1 MKKNN
6 LVKLLGIALVV
17 AIIST
22 GLFYG
27 LFVNKLSSNVGS
39 GNTLV
44 VAAKALKPGT
54 VLQSSDVK
62 TIPWAAA
69 ELPKGNFG
77 KVDDV
82 VGSTVFD
89 TIGDG
94 EPVLESRLAS
104 ARSAGGAGVPS
115 GMRAV
120 SVHVSDSTGV
130 LGLLRAGQMV
140 DVQVVRGKTTEI
152 IAVRTVLENLRVLS
166 VIPQA
171 ELSSQ
176 GTSLPV
182 VTLLATPQEADILAA
197 ADGLATQVQAPSGER
212 IAEGGA
218 HCEGRRDGGGEHPP
232 GDAEVSRALEHQK
245 GHGQRAAD
253 DRRAQGAHAD
263 QHTGCGFESERRRE
277 RVEPDRIE
285 LAQ

>member
-6 LVKLLGIALVV
+6 LLKLLGIALVV

-27 LFVNKLSSNVGS
+27 LFVNKLSSNAG

-44 VAAKALKPGT
+44 VAAKVLKPGT

-62 TIPWAAA
+62 TIPWPASG
-69 ELPKGNFG
+69 LPKGNFG
-77 KVDDV
+77 NTDDV

-89 TIGDG
+89 MIAEG
-94 EPVLESRLAS
+94 EPVIEARLAS
-104 ARSAGGAGVPS
+104 AKSAAGAGVPS

-140 DVQVVRGKTTEI
+140 DVQVVRGKGTGDV
-152 IAVRTVLENLRVLS
+152 AVRTALENLRVLS

-171 ELSSQ
+171 EISSQ
-176 GTSLPV
+176 GINLPV
-182 VTLLATPQEADILAA
+182 VTLLATPAEADILAA
-197 ADGLATQVQAPSGER
+197 ADAGARVRLTLRNPLDQVTRSRSPLTLDGVMKTSGGPEAPATVSTSA
-212 IAEGGA
+212 GGA
-218 HCEGRRDGGGEHPP
+218 VHSASVGRP
-232 GDAEVSRALEHQK
+232 
-245 GHGQRAAD
+245 
-253 DRRAQGAHAD
+253 
-263 QHTGCGFESERRRE
+263 
-277 RVEPDRIE
+277 
-285 LAQ
+285 

>member
-27 LFVNKLSSNVGS
+27 LFVNKLSSNAGS

-44 VAAKALKPGT
+44 VAAKALKAGT

-62 TIPWAAA
+62 TIPWVAP

-77 KVDDV
+77 KADDV

-89 TIGDG
+89 SISEG

-104 ARSAGGAGVPS
+104 TRSAGGAGVPS

-130 LGLLRAGQMV
+130 LGLLRAGQIV
-140 DVQVVRGKTTEI
+140 DVQVVRGKTNE
-152 IAVRTVLENLRVLS
+152 IAVRTALENLRVLS
-166 VIPQA
+166 VIPQT
-171 ELSSQ
+171 ELTSQ

-182 VTLLATPQEADILAA
+182 VTLLATPQEADV
-197 ADGLATQVQAPSGER
+197 LATADAGARVRLTLRNPLDVETRPRSPLTLDGVMKSSGS
-212 IAEGGA
+212 AGPAATTSLSKTGTPGA
-218 HCEGRRDGGGEHPP
+218 TGSP
-232 GDAEVSRALEHQK
+232 GAGSVRLGSARQ
-245 GHGQRAAD
+245 
-253 DRRAQGAHAD
+253 
-263 QHTGCGFESERRRE
+263 
-277 RVEPDRIE
+277 P
-285 LAQ
+285 

>member
-27 LFVNKLSSNVGS
+27 LFVNKLSSNVGN

-44 VAAKALKPGT
+44 VAAKPLKAGT
-54 VLQSSDVK
+54 VLQASDVK

-82 VGSTVFD
+82 VGSSVFD
-89 TIGDG
+89 TIGEG
-94 EPVLESRLAS
+94 EPVIESRLAS
-104 ARSAGGAGVPS
+104 TRSAGGAGVPS

-130 LGLLRAGQMV
+130 LGLLRTGQIV
-140 DVQVVRGKTTEI
+140 DVQVVRGKTPDL
-152 IAVRTVLENLRVLS
+152 AVRTAIESLRVLS

-171 ELSSQ
+171 ELTSQ

-182 VTLLATPQEADILAA
+182 VTLLASPSEADVLAA
-197 ADGLATQVQAPSGER
+197 ADAGARVRLTLRNPLDTETRSRSQLTLDGVMKSTGPSKADAPATISKNGVGKLR
-212 IAEGGA
+212 
-218 HCEGRRDGGGEHPP
+218 
-232 GDAEVSRALEHQK
+232 
-245 GHGQRAAD
+245 
-253 DRRAQGAHAD
+253 
-263 QHTGCGFESERRRE
+263 
-277 RVEPDRIE
+277 
-285 LAQ
+285 

>member
-140 DVQVVRGKTTEI
+140 DVQVVRGKTTTDV
-152 IAVRTVLENLRVLS
+152 AVRTALENLRVLS

-176 GTSLPV
+176 GVSLPV
-182 VTLLATPQEADILAA
+182 VTLLATPPEADILAA
-197 ADGLATQVQAPSGER
+197 ADAGARVRLTLRNSLDMETRLRSPLTLDGVMKPSGSAGPEAITR
-212 IAEGGA
+212 LSKSGAVGGT
-218 HCEGRRDGGGEHPP
+218 
-232 GDAEVSRALEHQK
+232 RAP
-245 GHGQRAAD
+245 AA
-253 DRRAQGAHAD
+253 RQ
-263 QHTGCGFESERRRE
+263 
-277 RVEPDRIE
+277 P
-285 LAQ
+285 

>member
-6 LVKLLGIALVV
+6 VVKLLGIALVV

-54 VLQSSDVK
+54 VLQLSDVT
-62 TIPWAAA
+62 TIPWPAA

-77 KVDDV
+77 KVEDV
-82 VGSTVFD
+82 VGSSVFD
-89 TIGDG
+89 NIGEG

-130 LGLLRAGQMV
+130 LGLLRAGQIV
-140 DVQVVRGKTTEI
+140 DVQVVRGKAPD
-152 IAVRTVLENLRVLS
+152 IAVRTALENLRVLS
-166 VIPQA
+166 VIPQM
-171 ELSSQ
+171 ELTSQ

-182 VTLLATPQEADILAA
+182 VTLIATPSEADVLATADAGGRVRLTLRNSLDDQTRSRSLLTL
-197 ADGLATQVQAPSGER
+197 DGVMKSNGSPGPATTASLPAGG
-212 IAEGGA
+212 IAK
-218 HCEGRRDGGGEHPP
+218 HP
-232 GDAEVSRALEHQK
+232 
-245 GHGQRAAD
+245 
-253 DRRAQGAHAD
+253 
-263 QHTGCGFESERRRE
+263 
-277 RVEPDRIE
+277 
-285 LAQ
+285 